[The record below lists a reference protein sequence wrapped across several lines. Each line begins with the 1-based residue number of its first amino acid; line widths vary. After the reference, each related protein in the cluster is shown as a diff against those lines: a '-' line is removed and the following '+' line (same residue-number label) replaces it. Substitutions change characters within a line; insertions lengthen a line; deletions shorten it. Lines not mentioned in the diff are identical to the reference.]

1 MFGFN
6 SSQCKR
12 ELQKAFS
19 GCFELLK
26 DELGTVPVEF
36 ETSKYITA
44 SMLAVCEAYAGSRK
58 INRPQKVAL
67 ITDAAFESVF
77 RRESTNVLKRVDQW
91 LKQQDSEF
99 MSAYQAAK
107 SKTASGCESGRTL
120 NIGWLQEYASKH
132 FEPSKTLML

>member
-6 SSQCKR
+6 SGQCKR
-12 ELQKAFS
+12 DLQEAFS
-19 GCFELLK
+19 SCFEPLK
-26 DELGTVPVEF
+26 DELGTVPTEL

-44 SMLAVCEAYAGSRK
+44 SMLAVCEAYADSRK
-58 INRPQKVAL
+58 INKPQKVAL

-91 LKQQDSEF
+91 LKQQDGEF
-99 MSAYQAAK
+99 MSAYQAAE
-107 SKTASGCESGRTL
+107 SKTKSDCESGQTL
-120 NIGWLQEYASKH
+120 NIDWLQEYANRH